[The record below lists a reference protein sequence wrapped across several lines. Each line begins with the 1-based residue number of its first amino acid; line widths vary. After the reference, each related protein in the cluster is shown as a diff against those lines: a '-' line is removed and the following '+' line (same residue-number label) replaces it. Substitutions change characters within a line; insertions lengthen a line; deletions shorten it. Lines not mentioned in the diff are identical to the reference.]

1 MKAYRSYMGASSF
14 GNMYWAGQETALIIL
29 IALTLNGECKVLEKL
44 KNIHNT
50 KVGQNLFQSGLN
62 V

>member
-1 MKAYRSYMGASSF
+1 MKAYRFYRGASSF
-14 GNMYWAGQETALIIL
+14 GNMYWAGQETALIIPV
-29 IALTLNGECKVLEKL
+29 ASTLNSECKNLEKF
-44 KNIHNT
+44 KSIHNT